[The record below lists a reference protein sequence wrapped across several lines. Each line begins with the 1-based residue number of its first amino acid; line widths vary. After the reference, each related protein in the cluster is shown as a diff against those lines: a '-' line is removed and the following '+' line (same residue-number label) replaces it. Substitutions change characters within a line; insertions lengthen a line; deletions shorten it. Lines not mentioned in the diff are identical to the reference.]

1 MVSFNNE
8 SGVPEGSRTPRAS
21 APFFAALP
29 WFLPMRDS
37 LFPAL
42 LTNSEMAEADRLTIA
57 GGTPGSVLMEQAGA
71 AVAREAA
78 RLLPR
83 HGRLAVCCG
92 PGNNGGDGFVAARL
106 LAAQEFTVE
115 LGLLGARDRLR
126 GDAALAA
133 KSWTGNILAV
143 EDLDLDS
150 AGLVIDAL
158 FGAGL
163 ARDLDGPAKAFVLR
177 LNEWTKRTK
186 KPILSVDVPSGI
198 DGSSGQIRGA
208 AINAAHT
215 VTFFRRKPGHLLLPG
230 RIHCGGTSVA
240 DIGIDASV
248 LAGIAPKTFVNCP
261 AVWRERFPIPRVNGH
276 KYSRGHAVVLSG
288 GPAHTG
294 AARLAA
300 RGALRAGAGLV
311 TVATPGAALCIHA
324 TALTAIM
331 TRVCDNADGL
341 KSLLADRRM
350 NTVVMGPGLGVGE
363 NTRTLVRAA
372 LNTDGE
378 SGALPAVVLDA
389 DALTSFADDAFG
401 LAHMIRRRSGGVVLT
416 PHDGEFA
423 RLFGHAGQNDRS
435 QWLGLDMLEHVLL
448 SHFDGLHSESKLDRA
463 RAAAALSGAVVVL
476 KGADTVVADPEGM
489 ATIAEDLPPWLA
501 TAGSGD
507 VLAGIAGGLLA
518 QSMPPFEAASAAV
531 WLHGAAARHFGP
543 GLIAE
548 DIPENLPPVLRALF
562 AGGFLQSDSG

>member
-1 MVSFNNE
+1 MPN
-8 SGVPEGSRTPRAS
+8 
-21 APFFAALP
+21 
-29 WFLPMRDS
+29 S
-37 LFPAL
+37 LSPAL
-42 LTNSEMAEADRLTIA
+42 LTNAEMAEADRLTIG

-83 HGRLAVCCG
+83 HGHVAVCCG
-92 PGNNGGDGFVAARL
+92 PGNNGGDGFVAARVL
-106 LAAQEFTVE
+106 GAQEFTVE

-133 KSWTGNILAV
+133 KSWTGKILAV
-143 EDLDLDS
+143 EELDLDS
-150 AGLVIDAL
+150 DLVIDAL

-163 ARDLDGPAKAFVLR
+163 ARDLDGPAKALVLR

-198 DGSSGQIRGA
+198 DGSSGQIRSA
-208 AINAAHT
+208 AIDAART
-215 VTFFRRKPGHLLLPG
+215 VTFFRRKPAHLLLPG
-230 RIHCGGTSVA
+230 RIHCGVTVIA
-240 DIGIDASV
+240 DIGIEDHV
-248 LAGIAPKTFVNCP
+248 LATISPKTFANCP
-261 AVWRERFPIPRVNGH
+261 AVWQQSFPVPRVDGH

-311 TVATPGAALCIHA
+311 TVATPGAALGAHA
-324 TALTAIM
+324 AALTAIM
-331 TRVCDNADGL
+331 TSVCDDADGL
-341 KSLLADRRM
+341 TSLLADRRK
-350 NTVVMGPGLGVGE
+350 NALVMGPGLGVGE
-363 NTRTLVRAA
+363 KTRALVRAA
-372 LNTDGE
+372 LNDGQ
-378 SGALPAVVLDA
+378 SGALPRAVVLDA
-389 DALTSFADDAFG
+389 DALTSFEDDALG
-401 LAHMIRRRSGGVVLT
+401 LAQMIKRRSKGVVLT

-423 RLFGHAGQNDRS
+423 RLFGHAGRIDQS
-435 QWLGLDMLEHVLL
+435 QWRGLDMSEQVLL
-448 SHFDGLHSESKLDRA
+448 SHLDGVHSKSKLDRA
-463 RAAAALSGAVVVL
+463 RAAAALSGAVMVL
-476 KGADTVVADPEGM
+476 KGPDTVVADPVGL

-518 QSMPPFEAASAAV
+518 QTMPPFEAACAAV

-562 AGGFLQSDSG
+562 ADGFLQGDSG

>member
-1 MVSFNNE
+1 
-8 SGVPEGSRTPRAS
+8 
-21 APFFAALP
+21 
-29 WFLPMRDS
+29 
-37 LFPAL
+37 
-42 LTNSEMAEADRLTIA
+42 
-57 GGTPGSVLMEQAGA
+57 
-71 AVAREAA
+71 
-78 RLLPR
+78 
-83 HGRLAVCCG
+83 
-92 PGNNGGDGFVAARL
+92 
-106 LAAQEFTVE
+106 
-115 LGLLGARDRLR
+115 R

-133 KSWTGNILAV
+133 KSWTGKILAV
-143 EDLDLDS
+143 EELDLDS
-150 AGLVIDAL
+150 ADLVIDAL

-163 ARDLDGPAKAFVLR
+163 ARDLNGPAKGFVLR

-208 AINAAHT
+208 AINAART

-248 LAGIAPKTFVNCP
+248 LAGIAPKTYANCP
-261 AVWRERFPIPRVNGH
+261 AVWRESFPIPRVDGH

-324 TALTAIM
+324 AALTAIM

-341 KSLLADRRM
+341 ASLLTDRRK
-350 NTVVMGPGLGVGE
+350 NTLVMGPGLGVGE
-363 NTRTLVRAA
+363 KTRALVRAA
-372 LNTDGE
+372 LNADAN
-378 SGALPAVVLDA
+378 SAKPPRAVVLDA
-389 DALTSFADDAFG
+389 DALTTFEDDVFG
-401 LAHMIRRRSGGVVLT
+401 LAQMIRRRGRGVVLT

-423 RLFGHAGQNDRS
+423 RLFGNAGQNDQS
-435 QWLGLDMLEHVLL
+435 QWLGLDMSEQVLL
-448 SHFDGLHSESKLDRA
+448 AHFDGLHSTSKLDRA

-476 KGADTVVADPEGM
+476 KGPDTVVADPEGL

-507 VLAGIAGGLLA
+507 VLAGIVGGLLA
-518 QSMPPFEAASAAV
+518 Q
-531 WLHGAAARHFGP
+531 
-543 GLIAE
+543 
-548 DIPENLPPVLRALF
+548 
-562 AGGFLQSDSG
+562 

>member
-1 MVSFNNE
+1 MPADLS
-8 SGVPEGSRTPRAS
+8 S
-21 APFFAALP
+21 
-29 WFLPMRDS
+29 
-37 LFPAL
+37 AL

-57 GGTPGSVLMEQAGA
+57 RGTPGSALMEQAGA
-71 AVAREAA
+71 AVAREAT

-83 HGRLAVCCG
+83 HGRIAVCCG
-92 PGNNGGDGFVAARL
+92 PGNNGGDGFVAARV

-115 LGLLGARDRLR
+115 LGLLGARDQLR
-126 GDAALAA
+126 GDAAVAA
-133 KSWTGNILAV
+133 KSWTGKILAV
-143 EDLDLDS
+143 EEVDLDS
-150 AGLVIDAL
+150 ADLVIDAL

-163 ARDLDGPAKAFVLR
+163 ARDLDGPAKALVSR

-208 AINAAHT
+208 AITAART

-230 RIHCGGTSVA
+230 RIRCGGSVVA
-240 DIGIDASV
+240 DIGIGDHV
-248 LAGIAPKTFVNCP
+248 LATIAPKTFANCP
-261 AVWRERFPIPRVNGH
+261 AVWRGSFPIPRVNGH

-288 GPAHTG
+288 GLAHTG

-311 TVATPGAALCIHA
+311 TVATPREALGVHAA
-324 TALTAIM
+324 ALTAIM
-331 TRVCDNADGL
+331 TSVCDGPDGL
-341 KSLLADRRM
+341 TDLLADRRK
-350 NTVVMGPGLGVGE
+350 NTLVMGPGLGVGE
-363 NTRTLVRAA
+363 KTRAMVRAA
-372 LNTDGE
+372 LNADGV
-378 SGALPAVVLDA
+378 SGVLPRVVLDA
-389 DALTSFADDAFG
+389 DALTSFADDALG
-401 LAHMIRRRSGGVVLT
+401 LAHMIRRRSGSVVLT

-423 RLFGHAGQNDRS
+423 RLFGHAGQNDKS
-435 QWLGLDMLEHVLL
+435 EWLGLDMLEQVLL
-448 SHFDGLHSESKLDRA
+448 SYFDGVRSKSKLDRA

-476 KGADTVVADPEGM
+476 KGPDTVVADPEGL

-507 VLAGIAGGLLA
+507 VLAGIVGGLLA

-543 GLIAE
+543 GLVAE

-562 AGGFLQSDSG
+562 ADGFLPGDSG

>member
-1 MVSFNNE
+1 M
-8 SGVPEGSRTPRAS
+8 P
-21 APFFAALP
+21 
-29 WFLPMRDS
+29 DS
-37 LFPAL
+37 SLSDL
-42 LTNSEMAEADRLTIA
+42 LTNSEMAEADRLTVA
-57 GGTPGSVLMEQAGA
+57 GGTPGSALMEQAGA

-78 RLLPR
+78 RLVPR
-83 HGRLAVCCG
+83 HGRVAVCCG
-92 PGNNGGDGFVAARL
+92 PGNNGGDGFVAARI
-106 LAAQEFTVE
+106 LAAQEFTIA
-115 LGLLGARDRLR
+115 LGLLGARDLLR

-133 KSWTGNILAV
+133 KSWTGKILAV
-143 EDLDLDS
+143 EELDLD
-150 AGLVIDAL
+150 AADLVIDAL

-163 ARDLDGPAKAFVLR
+163 ARDLDGPAKALVLQ
-177 LNEWTKRTK
+177 LNEWKKRTK

-208 AINAAHT
+208 AINAART

-230 RIHCGGTSVA
+230 RIHCGGTVIA
-240 DIGIDASV
+240 DIGIGDHV
-248 LAGIAPKTFVNCP
+248 LAAISPKTFANCP
-261 AVWRERFPIPRVNGH
+261 AIWQRSFPVPRVDGH
-276 KYSRGHAVVLSG
+276 KYSRGHAVILSG

-311 TVATPGAALCIHA
+311 TVATPGAALCVHA
-324 TALTAIM
+324 AALTAIM
-331 TRVCDNADGL
+331 TRVCDDPDGL
-341 KSLLADRRM
+341 ASLLADRRK
-350 NTVVMGPGLGVGE
+350 NALVMGPGLGVGE
-363 NTRTLVRAA
+363 KTRALVRAA
-372 LNTDGE
+372 LNADGA
-378 SGALPAVVLDA
+378 SGALPRAVVLDA

-401 LAHMIRRRSGGVVLT
+401 LAQMIRRQGSGVVLT

-423 RLFGHAGQNDRS
+423 RLFGHAGQTDRS
-435 QWLGLDMLEHVLL
+435 QWFGLDMLEQVLL
-448 SHFDGLHSESKLDRA
+448 SHFDGLHSKSKLDRA
-463 RAAAALSGAVVVL
+463 RAAAALSGAMVVL
-476 KGADTVVADPEGM
+476 KGPDTVVADPEGL

-518 QSMPPFEAASAAV
+518 QSMPLFEAASAAV

-562 AGGFLQSDSG
+562 ADGFLQGDGG

>member
-1 MVSFNNE
+1 MPVSL
-8 SGVPEGSRTPRAS
+8 SQV
-21 APFFAALP
+21 
-29 WFLPMRDS
+29 
-37 LFPAL
+37 L

-71 AVAREAA
+71 AVAREGA

-83 HGRLAVCCG
+83 RGRVAVCCG
-92 PGNNGGDGFVAARL
+92 PGNNGGDGFVAARI
-106 LAAQEFTVE
+106 LAAREFTVE

-133 KSWTGNILAV
+133 KSWTGKILAAEEV
-143 EDLDLDS
+143 DLDAAD
-150 AGLVIDAL
+150 LVIDAL

-163 ARDLDGPAKAFVLR
+163 ARDLDGPAKALVLR

-208 AINAAHT
+208 AIVAART

-230 RIHCGGTSVA
+230 RLHCGGTVIA

-248 LAGIAPKTFVNCP
+248 LAAISPKTFANGP
-261 AVWRERFPIPRVNGH
+261 ALWRESFPIPRVDGH

-324 TALTAIM
+324 AALTAIM

-341 KSLLADRRM
+341 ASLLADRRK
-350 NTVVMGPGLGVGE
+350 NALVMGPGLGVGE
-363 NTRTLVRAA
+363 KTRALVRAA
-372 LNTDGE
+372 LNADGDF
-378 SGALPAVVLDA
+378 GVVPRAVLDA

-401 LAHMIRRRSGGVVLT
+401 LAQMIRQRSRSVVLT
-416 PHDGEFA
+416 PHDGEFV
-423 RLFGHAGQNDRS
+423 RLFGHAGQNDQSR
-435 QWLGLDMLEHVLL
+435 WLGLDMLEQVLL
-448 SHFDGLHSESKLDRA
+448 SHFDGLHSELKLDRA

-476 KGADTVVADPEGM
+476 KGPDTVVADPEGL

-507 VLAGIAGGLLA
+507 VLAGIVGGLLA
-518 QSMPPFEAASAAV
+518 QSMPPWEAASAAV

-543 GLIAE
+543 GLVAE

-562 AGGFLQSDSG
+562 ADRFLPGDSG

>member
-1 MVSFNNE
+1 MPHSL
-8 SGVPEGSRTPRAS
+8 S
-21 APFFAALP
+21 A
-29 WFLPMRDS
+29 
-37 LFPAL
+37 AL

-71 AVAREAA
+71 AVANEAE

-83 HGRLAVCCG
+83 HGRVAVCCG
-92 PGNNGGDGFVAARL
+92 PGNNGGDGFVAARI

-115 LGLLGARDRLR
+115 LGLLGARDGLR

-133 KSWTGNILAV
+133 KGWTGKILAV
-143 EDLDLDS
+143 EELDLD
-150 AGLVIDAL
+150 AADLVIDAL
-158 FGAGL
+158 FGGGL
-163 ARDLDGPAKAFVLR
+163 ARDLDGPAKALVLC
-177 LNEWTKRTK
+177 LNEWTKTTK

-208 AINAAHT
+208 AINAART
-215 VTFFRRKPGHLLLPG
+215 ITFFRRKPGHLLLPG
-230 RIHCGGTSVA
+230 RIHCGGTVIA
-240 DIGIDASV
+240 DIGIPDTV
-248 LAGIAPKTFVNCP
+248 LPTIAPKTFANCP
-261 AVWRERFPIPRVNGH
+261 PVWRESFPVPRVEGH

-311 TVATPGAALCIHA
+311 TVATPGAALCVHA
-324 TALTAIM
+324 AALTAIM

-341 KSLLADRRM
+341 TSLLADRRK
-350 NTVVMGPGLGVGE
+350 NTLVMGPGLGVGE
-363 NTRTLVRAA
+363 KTRALVRAA
-372 LNTDGE
+372 LNVGGE
-378 SGALPAVVLDA
+378 SGALPRAVVLDA
-389 DALTSFADDAFG
+389 DALTSFEDDAFG
-401 LAHMIRRRSGGVVLT
+401 LAQMIRRRGRGVVLT

-423 RLFGHAGQNDRS
+423 RLFGHAGQNDRR

-448 SHFDGLHSESKLDRA
+448 AHFDGLHSESKLDRA

-476 KGADTVVADPEGM
+476 KGPDTVVADPEGL
-489 ATIAEDLPPWLA
+489 ATIAENLPPWLA

-507 VLAGIAGGLLA
+507 VLAGITGGLLA

-531 WLHGAAARHFGP
+531 WLHGAAARRFGP

-548 DIPENLPPVLRALF
+548 DIPENLPPVLRVLF
-562 AGGFLQSDSG
+562 TGGFLQGDCG